1 MDPALPDALAHAW
14 DRVVADVADRQPAP
28 GGTVLLGTA
37 AAALL
42 LVLWQPAWR
51 RARYVVTIAHEGGHA
66 VIAVLCGRRLS
77 GVRLHSDTSGLTV
90 SRGRPR
96 GPGMVATFAAGY
108 PAPTVIGL
116 VAAVLLSR
124 GYALAALW
132 TAVLLLALLLVQIR
146 NVFGLYVVL
155 LAAAVVAA
163 VSWWAAA
170 EAKVALAHLGT
181 WFLLFG
187 APRAVAELQLLRLRG
202 RGHESD
208 ADHLARLTRVP
219 GGVWVTLFAAAT
231 VGGAV
236 LGVVLLTAQ
245 AGVTPP

>member
-28 GGTVLLGTA
+28 STAVLVGTA
-37 AAALL
+37 VAALV
-42 LVLWQPAWR
+42 LVLWRPAWR
-51 RARYVVTIAHEGGHA
+51 RARHVVTIAHEGGHA
-66 VIAVLCGRRLS
+66 VTAVLCGRRLS

-132 TAVLLLALLLVQIR
+132 AAVLLLALLLLQIR
-146 NVFGLYVVL
+146 NFFGLYVVL
-155 LAAAVVAA
+155 LAAAVVVA
-163 VSWWAAA
+163 VSWWAAPD
-170 EAKVALAHLGT
+170 AKVALAHVGT

-187 APRAVAELQLLRLRG
+187 APRAVAELQSLRRRG
-202 RGHESD
+202 RGQESD
-208 ADHLARLTRVP
+208 ADQLARLTRIP
-219 GGVWVTLFAAAT
+219 GGVWVALFAATT

-236 LGVVLLTAQ
+236 LGVVLLAAR
-245 AGVTPP
+245 AGATPP